1 MRDITVLMT
10 GCGAPGAPGIIKCFR
25 NNGERNIRLIGVDRN
40 ENAGARDLADA
51 FFTVPSAGDE
61 EFIPAVLELCHRR
74 GIQMSDYDIRVQAN
88 HWELQQGSRTPRTAV
103 QLVEKLAGQAGEN
116 SQTV

>member
-61 EFIPAVLELCHRR
+61 DFIPAVLELCRR
-74 GIQMSDYDIRVQAN
+74 EKVDAVVPIVTR
-88 HWELQQGSRTPRTAV
+88 ELGKFARSR
-103 QLVEKLAGQAGEN
+103 E
-116 SQTV
+116 